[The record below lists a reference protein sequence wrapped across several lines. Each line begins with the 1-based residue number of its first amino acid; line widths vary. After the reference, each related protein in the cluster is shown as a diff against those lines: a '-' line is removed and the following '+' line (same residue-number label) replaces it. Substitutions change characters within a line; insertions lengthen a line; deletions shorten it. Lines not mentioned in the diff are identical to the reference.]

1 MNTAHSEI
9 WTIDDL
15 IEYAK
20 SQGYNIEI
28 TNLKLGIIDPSKPL
42 EYYNEE
48 KANKWISDKG
58 VQS

>member
-28 TNLKLGIIDPSKPL
+28 TKLTETK
-42 EYYNEE
+42 
-48 KANKWISDKG
+48 
-58 VQS
+58 

>member
-1 MNTAHSEI
+1 MNTSHSEI

-28 TNLKLGIIDPSKPL
+28 TKLTETK
-42 EYYNEE
+42 
-48 KANKWISDKG
+48 
-58 VQS
+58 